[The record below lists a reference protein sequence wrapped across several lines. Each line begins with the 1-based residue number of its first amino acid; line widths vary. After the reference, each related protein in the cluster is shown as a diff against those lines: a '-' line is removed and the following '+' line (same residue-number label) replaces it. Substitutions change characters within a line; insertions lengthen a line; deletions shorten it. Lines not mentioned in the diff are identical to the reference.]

1 MRLPKITASI
11 LVATT
16 LLAGC
21 GASTDGSLSS
31 SATLMALNAVGLKVS
46 NPLPEVG
53 CSVSAIPPEK
63 VMELLMAV
71 PDQQRLLLAQVLD
84 ASAVAWSVQLY
95 SGAGGIGFCF
105 PAENTLIM
113 LPAKSTIT
121 QTPTDPVLT
130 TDPVTT
136 AAPGATTSY

>member
-1 MRLPKITASI
+1 
-11 LVATT
+11 
-16 LLAGC
+16 
-21 GASTDGSLSS
+21 
-31 SATLMALNAVGLKVS
+31 MALKAVGLEVL

-71 PDQQRLLLAQVLD
+71 PEQQRLLLAQVLD

-105 PAENTLIM
+105 PADNTLIM
-113 LPAKSTIT
+113 LPAKSTTT
-121 QTPTDPVLT
+121 QTPSDPVIT
-130 TDPVTT
+130 TDPVATT
-136 AAPGATTSY
+136 DPGATTSY

>member
-1 MRLPKITASI
+1 
-11 LVATT
+11 
-16 LLAGC
+16 
-21 GASTDGSLSS
+21 
-31 SATLMALNAVGLKVS
+31 MALKAVGLKVS

-95 SGAGGIGFCF
+95 SGESGIGFCF
-105 PAENTLIM
+105 PAENTLIL
-113 LPAKSTIT
+113 LPSKA
-121 QTPTDPVLT
+121 PADPVV
-130 TDPVTT
+130 TD
-136 AAPGATTSY
+136 TSTPSL